1 MRPLDALEAS
11 LMAPRRFTVDEYH
24 QLLHVGVL
32 KEDEHVELLEG
43 LIVDMTPQGRPHALV
58 ISRLN
63 RFLSRALGEAYSVR
77 PQLPLSLSPDSEP
90 EPDLAVVTRD
100 EEERAEEHPRAAL
113 LVVEV
118 SGDSLRVDRLIKGRV
133 YARAGIPEYW
143 VVDVTS
149 RIVEVYT
156 APAAGEGRYL
166 SLRTVKGDET
176 LTPSELPGLDLPI
189 AELFS

>member
-11 LMAPRRFTVDEYH
+11 LMAPRRFTLEEYH

-43 LIVDMTPQGRPHALV
+43 LIVDMTPQGRPRALV

-63 RFLSRALGEAYSVR
+63 RFLSRALGEVYSVR

-90 EPDLAVVTRD
+90 EPDLAIVTR
-100 EEERAEEHPRAAL
+100 EEEESAEDHPRTAL

-118 SGDSLRVDRLIKGRV
+118 SVDSLRVDRLIKGRV

-149 RIVEVYT
+149 RVVEVYT
-156 APAAGEGRYL
+156 APATGEGRYL
-166 SLRTVKGDET
+166 SLRTLSGDET
-176 LTPSELPGLDLPI
+176 LSLSVLPGLALRI
-189 AELFS
+189 AELFA

>member
-1 MRPLDALEAS
+1 MDAPEAS
-11 LMAPRRFTVDEYH
+11 LMSPRRFTLQEYH
-24 QLLHVGVL
+24 QLLRVGVL

-63 RFLSRALGEAYSVR
+63 RFLTRALGEGYSVR
-77 PQLPLSLSPDSEP
+77 PQLPLSLEPHSEP
-90 EPDLAVVTRD
+90 EPDLAIVTR
-100 EEERAEEHPRAAL
+100 EEEEQAEDHPRIAL

-118 SGDSLRVDRLIKGRV
+118 AVDSLRVDRLIKGRV

-143 VVDVTS
+143 VVDVPN
-149 RIVEVYT
+149 RAVEVYT
-156 APAAGEGRYL
+156 APEAAEGRYH
-166 SLRTVKGDET
+166 SLRTLRVGET
-176 LTPSELPGLDLPI
+176 LTASALPGLSLPV